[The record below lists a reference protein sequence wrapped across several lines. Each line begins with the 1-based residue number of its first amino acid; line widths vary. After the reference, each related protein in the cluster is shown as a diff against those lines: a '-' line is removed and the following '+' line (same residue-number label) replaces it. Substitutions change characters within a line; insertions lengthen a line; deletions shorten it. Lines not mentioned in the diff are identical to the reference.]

1 MRIWVVTACLF
12 ISLQDNPPDSRT
24 IKVHVQKNQ
33 PELFECAVRVIK
45 KHEGWHHARDQ
56 PYVGYG
62 HRLLPT
68 DTFGSDISESF
79 ADSLLRSDLKK
90 KCAVFRRFGSDSLLL
105 GVLAFNVGENRVLY
119 SRLVRKLETGDRN
132 IKEEY
137 LSFRKCKGKVVRS
150 LERRRKE
157 EYELLVTTNLN
168 H

>member
-1 MRIWVVTACLF
+1 MRIWFIAALLF
-12 ISLQDNPPDSRT
+12 FSLH
-24 IKVHVQKNQ
+24 VHSTD
-33 PELFECAVRVIK
+33 LFEDAVRLIK
-45 KHEGWHHARDQ
+45 KYEGWHHARDQ

-68 DTFGSDISESF
+68 DTFNSDISESF

-90 KCAVFRRFGSDSLLL
+90 KCAVFRHFGADSLLL
-105 GVLAFNVGENRVLY
+105 GVLAFNVGESKVLR
-119 SRLVRKLETGDRN
+119 SKLARKLEAGDRN

-137 LSFRKCKGKVVRS
+137 LSFRMYKGKVVRS
-150 LERRRKE
+150 LERRREE